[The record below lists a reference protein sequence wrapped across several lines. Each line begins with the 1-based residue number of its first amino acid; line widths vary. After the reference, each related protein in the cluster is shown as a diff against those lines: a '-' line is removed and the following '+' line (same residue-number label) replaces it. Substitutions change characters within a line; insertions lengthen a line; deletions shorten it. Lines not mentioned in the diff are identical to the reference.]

1 MTGLWES
8 EASLLYRTRKKN
20 LSKNISDKV
29 VFLPQPLSFH
39 WRWLYAAGS
48 VSDTNVG
55 KKLTSVIVGIDN
67 PVCFP
72 CL

>member
-1 MTGLWES
+1 ML
-8 EASLLYRTRKKN
+8 
-20 LSKNISDKV
+20 
-29 VFLPQPLSFH
+29 
-39 WRWLYAAGS
+39 AGS